1 MEKLQLRL
9 VITGLI
15 LILIGF
21 LYGMVH
27 TIAVDH
33 TPRLQ
38 LREDYKVAFSQAADK
53 GLSDQT
59 STSTFNSINTVNN
72 RSIKYQRGIGAHTHA
87 IYLGLMIIIL
97 GLILNFALENSRYKS
112 HIVISLATGAAIYP
126 LGLALQASGMIQ
138 AGEVL
143 ALLGSLAVIG
153 CMGLIVLKLVGK
165 NRAGE

>member
-9 VITGLI
+9 VITGLVI
-15 LILIGF
+15 ILIGF

-33 TPRLQ
+33 QPRLQ
-38 LREDYKVAFSQAADK
+38 LKDDYKVAFTQIADR
-53 GLSDQT
+53 GFDDRT
-59 STSTFNSINTVNN
+59 SKSTLNRINSVNTSSVE
-72 RSIKYQRGIGAHTHA
+72 YQRAIGAHTHA

-97 GLILNFALENSRYKS
+97 GLLLNFVLVNSRYKT
-112 HIVISLATGAAIYP
+112 HIAISLGAGAVIYP

-143 ALLGSLAVIG
+143 ALLGSIAVIG
-153 CMGLIVLKLVGK
+153 CIGLIVLKLLGK
-165 NRAGE
+165 NRADE